1 VIRYTTRRSTQ
12 RPMRWLFRSWAASL
26 SAAPDNPATMMPPRH
41 LRTDRRHPDRVRL
54 VALAI
59 GLLAACAAQA
69 QNVRPAAAS
78 PAASAAALER
88 VEITGERA
96 SDTEERRRST
106 AAKIVIG
113 REEIERQGDSNITEI
128 LKRLPGVTLGGR
140 PGRGGEVRMRGM
152 GGGYTQILINGERA
166 PAGFSFDQ
174 LSPDLIERIEVLRAP
189 TAETGARA
197 VAGTINIILR
207 EDVKKRLNN
216 LKVAVGQEDQGWQPS
231 VSWSRAEQ
239 IESFGY
245 TLNANL
251 STGVRET
258 TRRTRTQ
265 RGFTPAGSEDA
276 TLQVDQGDDNRSR
289 EERLHSSLGGRLQWR
304 LGPGELLALQPFV
317 TFSSADTHG
326 VSERVAAPGTTLS
339 ALPYSRSD
347 TEATFHLA
355 RLNGNWQSRW
365 SGGLR
370 SDLRAGMSQ
379 SRWAGDTQRLDGNTA
394 ASSLA
399 SRTLTTADDRWWTL
413 GGKLNQTL
421 AGGHALAAGLETDVG
436 QRDQRSDG
444 EGSTASDNLDDNLQA
459 RTFRGALWL
468 QDEWDLDAHW
478 ALHGGLRWESI
489 TTRSDW
495 DGGAVSN
502 RSSVTSPLLHAV
514 WRPVEGGRDQL
525 RASLTRSY
533 RAPSLQ
539 NLVARRSIS
548 RSTPTD
554 RTNEATSPDRIG
566 NPALKPELATGVDL
580 AFEHYLADGGL
591 LSASVFHRRI
601 SGLIRNVSTLQTVD
615 WATAPRWVSQ
625 PRNVGDASTQGI
637 ELEAKYALKDLMQD
651 APAVDLRH
659 NLALFRSRVEGIPG
673 PDNRIDQQ
681 PDWTANLGAD
691 WRVRGWPLTLG
702 AGLNLTPGYTVQT
715 SSANMANGAN
725 GANIDQWSSQDAKRV
740 LDAYALWTFN
750 PAVKL
755 RVSGANLVSRNFDSS
770 NVVVSSDASGST
782 RTSAVT
788 SQRSTTS
795 WRVELELKL

>member
-1 VIRYTTRRSTQ
+1 MTPTHR
-12 RPMRWLFRSWAASL
+12 
-26 SAAPDNPATMMPPRH
+26 
-41 LRTDRRHPDRVRL
+41 LRTDRLRTDRLRTDRVRP
-54 VALAI
+54 VVLAI

-69 QNVRPAAAS
+69 QSARPAAAS

-113 REEIERQGDSNITEI
+113 REEIERQGDASVTEI

-140 PGRGGEVRMRGM
+140 PGRGGEIRMRGM
-152 GGGYTQILINGERA
+152 GSGYTQILINGERA
-166 PAGFSFDQ
+166 PGGFSFDQ

-207 EDVKKRLNN
+207 EDVKKRLNS
-216 LKVAVGQEDQGWQPS
+216 LKVAVGHEDHGWQPS

-245 TLNANL
+245 TFNANL
-251 STGVRET
+251 STGVRDS

-265 RGFTPAGSEDA
+265 RWFTPTGSDAA
-276 TLQVDQGDDNRSR
+276 TLQVDQTDSGRSR
-289 EERLHSSLGGRLQWR
+289 EERLHGSLGGRLQWR
-304 LGPGELLALQPFV
+304 LGPGEQLALQPFV
-317 TFSSADTHG
+317 TFSSADTRS
-326 VSERVAAPGTTLS
+326 VNDRVAAPGTTLS

-347 TEATFHLA
+347 SEATFRLA

-370 SDLRAGMSQ
+370 SDLRTGVSQ
-379 SRWAGDTQRLDGNTA
+379 SRWTGDTQRLDGDTA
-394 ASSLA
+394 ATALA
-399 SRTLTTADDRWWTL
+399 SRTLTTVDDRWWTV

-421 AGGHALAAGLETDVG
+421 ASGHALSAGLETDIG

-489 TTRSDW
+489 STRSDW
-495 DGGAVSN
+495 DSGAVSN

-554 RTNEATSPDRIG
+554 QTNEATSPDRIG
-566 NPALKPELATGVDL
+566 NPALKPELASGIDL

-591 LSASVFHRRI
+591 FSASVFHRRI

-615 WATAPRWVSQ
+615 WASAPRWVSQ
-625 PRNVGDASTQGI
+625 PRNLGNATTQGI
-637 ELEAKYALKDLMQD
+637 ELEAKYALKDLLTD
-651 APAVDLRH
+651 LPGGGAPAVDLRH

-702 AGLNLTPGYTVQT
+702 AGLNLTPGYTVQQT
-715 SSANMANGAN
+715 SGSSNGS
-725 GANIDQWSSQDAKRV
+725 GTSQWASQDAKRV
-740 LDAYALWTFN
+740 LDAYALLTFN

-755 RVSGANLVSRNFDSS
+755 RLSGANLVSRDFDSG
-770 NVVVSSDASGST
+770 NTVVGSDASGSS
-782 RTSAVT
+782 RTSAVAT
-788 SQRSTTS
+788 QRSTTS
-795 WRVELELKL
+795 WRLELEVKL